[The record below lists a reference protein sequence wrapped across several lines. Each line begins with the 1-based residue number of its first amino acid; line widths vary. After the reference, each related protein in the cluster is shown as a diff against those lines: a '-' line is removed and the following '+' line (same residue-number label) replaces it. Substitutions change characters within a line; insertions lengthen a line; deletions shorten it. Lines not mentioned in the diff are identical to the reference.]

1 MGKVKK
7 ILVRSK
13 KGFLLKFGLKI
24 QKNTLNLDKY
34 SGSSKNTLE
43 IQKKYSTK
51 FVENTVCIYV
61 FLCLYFFY
69 YDYNCTVFAGERSEY
84 DG

>member
-13 KGFLLKFGLKI
+13 KGSLLKFGLKI

-51 FVENTVCIYV
+51 FVENVSMFFCVCI
-61 FLCLYFFY
+61 F
-69 YDYNCTVFAGERSEY
+69 YDYNCTVLAGERSEY

>member
-1 MGKVKK
+1 M
-7 ILVRSK
+7 RSK
-13 KGFLLKFGLKI
+13 KGSLLKFGLKI

-34 SGSSKNTLE
+34 CGSSKNTLE

-51 FVENTVCIYV
+51 FVENTVYV
-61 FLCLYFFY
+61 SMFFVSVFF